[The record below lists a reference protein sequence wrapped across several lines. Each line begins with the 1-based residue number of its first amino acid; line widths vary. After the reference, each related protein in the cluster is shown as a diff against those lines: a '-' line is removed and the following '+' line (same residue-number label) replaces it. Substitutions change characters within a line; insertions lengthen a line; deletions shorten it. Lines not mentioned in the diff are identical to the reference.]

1 MNEKL
6 LNTLKSMKGKTFQYA
21 NQVHYITNYI
31 LDEEQEK
38 CTIKTNLSTFDR
50 RIENMETFLQYWKP
64 VDKDLTLYNEPEHW
78 QKVSNFIEQ
87 ENDRSKRLINTLEDN
102 ITKVQQNKDYIPQAE
117 AINKTVSTIIGIEKV
132 RLGMLKMMI
141 KQI

>member
-6 LNTLKSMKGKTFQYA
+6 LNTLESMKGKTFQYA
-21 NQVHYITNYI
+21 NQVHYVTNYI
-31 LDEEQEK
+31 VDEEQEK
-38 CTIKTNLSTFDR
+38 CTIKTNLSSFDR
-50 RIENMETFLQYWKP
+50 RLENMETFLQYWKP
-64 VDKDLTLYNEPEHW
+64 VGKDITIYDKPELW

-102 ITKVQQNKDYIPQAE
+102 ITKVQESKDYIPQAE
-117 AINKTVSTIIGIEKV
+117 AINKAVNTIVGIEKV
-132 RLGMLKMMI
+132 RLGMLKMMM

>member
-6 LNTLKSMKGKTFQYA
+6 LNTLESMKGKTFQYA
-21 NQVHYITNYI
+21 NQNHYIINYI

-50 RIENMETFLQYWKP
+50 RFENMETFLQYWKP
-64 VDKDLTLYNEPEHW
+64 VDKDLTIYREPELW

-87 ENDRSKRLINTLEDN
+87 ENDRSKRLINTLEDS
-102 ITKVQQNKDYIPQAE
+102 ITKVQENKDYIPQAE
-117 AINKTVSTIIGIEKV
+117 AINKTVNTIIGIEKV
-132 RLGMLKMMI
+132 RFGMLKMMI

>member
-1 MNEKL
+1 MDEKL
-6 LNTLKSMKGKTFQYA
+6 LSTLESMKGKTFQYA
-21 NQVHYITNYI
+21 NQAHYITSYI

-50 RIENMETFLQYWKP
+50 RFENMETFLQYWKP
-64 VDKDLTLYNEPEHW
+64 VDKDLTLYNEPELW
-78 QKVSNFIEQ
+78 KNFSNFIEQ

-117 AINKTVSTIIGIEKV
+117 AINKTVTTIIGIEKV
-132 RLGMLKMMI
+132 RLSMLKMMI
-141 KQI
+141 K